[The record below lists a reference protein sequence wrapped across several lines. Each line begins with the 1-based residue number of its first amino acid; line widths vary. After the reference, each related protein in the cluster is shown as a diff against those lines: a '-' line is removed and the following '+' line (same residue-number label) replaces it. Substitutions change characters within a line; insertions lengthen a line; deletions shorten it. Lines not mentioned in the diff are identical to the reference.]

1 MTGIIQQRGV
11 AIITA
16 LLIVAIA
23 TTISISISTRLQL
36 DVRRTGNVIAGD
48 QAYLY
53 TLAAENWS
61 QRILQQDRKDSEI
74 DHLGEDWAIELP
86 PLPVEGGYIQGR
98 LTDLQS
104 CFNVNTLLDDGTD
117 TNADNNADNNAVTG
131 TKLARTRLE
140 RLLTNLKID
149 KSYAE
154 AIIDWIDSDLQTT
167 IPDGAEDVYY
177 MNLDQ
182 PYRTANTPLQSIS
195 ELRLIKGF
203 EDPLVYATVLPH
215 VCAFGVNTP
224 INVNTA
230 TIEVLRS
237 LADGLTD
244 SDIEKIIQQRSET
257 AFNKVSEFISS
268 SNLDKQS
275 ISTEGLSVDTEY
287 FMLQTESTIGQVRVL
302 TYSIIHRSIDGS
314 TTVVARSQGV
324 I

>member
-1 MTGIIQQRGV
+1 MTGIVRQRGV

-53 TLAAENWS
+53 LLAAESWS
-61 QRILQQDRKDSEI
+61 KRILIQDRKDSEI

-86 PLPVEGGYIQGR
+86 PLPVEGGYIQGK

-104 CFNVNTLLDDGTD
+104 CFNINSLLDAGTD
-117 TNADNNADNNAVTG
+117 TNTG
-131 TKLARTRLE
+131 TNTNVARTRLE

-149 KSYAE
+149 TAGAQ

-203 EDPLVYATVLPH
+203 EDPVVYATVLPH

-224 INVNTA
+224 ININTA
-230 TIEVLRS
+230 TTEVLRS
-237 LADGLTD
+237 LADDLTD
-244 SDIEKIIQQRSET
+244 SDIEKIIEQRNDT
-257 AFNKVSEFISS
+257 AFNNINEFTSS
-268 SNLDKQS
+268 SNLKEK
-275 ISTEGLSVDTEY
+275 IGSTEGLSVDTEY
-287 FMLQTESTIGQVRVL
+287 FMLKTESTIGQVRVL
-302 TYSIIHRSIDGS
+302 GYSIIHRNIDGNI
-314 TTVVARSQGV
+314 TVIARSQGV

>member
-1 MTGIIQQRGV
+1 MTAINRQRGV

-53 TLAAENWS
+53 TLAAESWS
-61 QRILQQDRKDSEI
+61 KRILKQDRKDSEI

-104 CFNVNTLLDDGTD
+104 CFNINSLLDTS
-117 TNADNNADNNAVTG
+117 ADTG
-131 TKLARTRLE
+131 TGTNTNLARTRLE

-149 KSYAE
+149 KAGAQ

-224 INVNTA
+224 ININTA
-230 TIEVLRS
+230 TAEVLRS
-237 LADGLTD
+237 LADDLTD
-244 SDIEKIIQQRSET
+244 SDIEQIIEQRNET
-257 AFNKVSEFISS
+257 AFNNIGEFTSF
-268 SNLDKQS
+268 SNLKEK
-275 ISTEGLSVDTEY
+275 IGSTEGLSVDTEY

-302 TYSIIHRSIDGS
+302 GYSIIHRSIDGN
-314 TTVVARSQGV
+314 TTVIARSQGV

>member
-1 MTGIIQQRGV
+1 MTVIFRQRGV

-53 TLAAENWS
+53 TLAAESWS
-61 QRILQQDRKDSEI
+61 KRILKQDRKDSEI

-86 PLPVEGGYIQGR
+86 PLPVEGGYIQGK

-104 CFNVNTLLDDGTD
+104 CFNINSLLDTSAETSTGT
-117 TNADNNADNNAVTG
+117 N

-149 KSYAE
+149 KAG
-154 AIIDWIDSDLQTT
+154 AQTIIDWIDSDLQTT

-177 MNLDQ
+177 MNLAQ

-224 INVNTA
+224 ININTA
-230 TIEVLRS
+230 TAEVLRS
-237 LADGLTD
+237 LADDLTD
-244 SDIEKIIQQRSET
+244 SDIEKIIEQRNET
-257 AFNKVSEFISS
+257 AFNNIGEFTSF
-268 SNLDKQS
+268 SNLKEK
-275 ISTEGLSVDTEY
+275 IGSTDGLSVDTEY

-302 TYSIIHRSIDGS
+302 SYSVIHRSIDGN
-314 TTVVARSQGV
+314 TRVIARSQGV

>member
-1 MTGIIQQRGV
+1 MTVIIRQRGV

-53 TLAAENWS
+53 TLAAESWS
-61 QRILQQDRKDSEI
+61 KRILKQDRKDSEI

-86 PLPVEGGYIQGR
+86 PLPVEGGYIQGK

-104 CFNVNTLLDDGTD
+104 CFNINSLLDTSAE
-117 TNADNNADNNAVTG
+117 TSTG
-131 TKLARTRLE
+131 TNTNTNLARTRLE
-140 RLLTNLKID
+140 RLLTNLKVD
-149 KSYAE
+149 KAGAQ

-177 MNLDQ
+177 MNLAQ

-224 INVNTA
+224 ININTA
-230 TIEVLRS
+230 TAEVLRS
-237 LADGLTD
+237 LADDLTD
-244 SDIEKIIQQRSET
+244 SDIEKIIEQRNET
-257 AFNKVSEFISS
+257 AFNNIGEFTSS
-268 SNLDKQS
+268 SNLKEK
-275 ISTEGLSVDTEY
+275 IGSTEGLSVDTEY

-302 TYSIIHRSIDGS
+302 SYSVIHRSIDGN
-314 TTVVARSQGV
+314 TRVIARSQGV

>member
-1 MTGIIQQRGV
+1 MTGIIRQRGV

-53 TLAAENWS
+53 LLAAESWS
-61 QRILQQDRKDSEI
+61 KRILIQDRKDSEI

-104 CFNVNTLLDDGTD
+104 CFNINSLLDAGTD
-117 TNADNNADNNAVTG
+117 TNTG
-131 TKLARTRLE
+131 TNTNVARTRLE

-149 KSYAE
+149 TAGAQ

-215 VCAFGVNTP
+215 VCAFGVNTS
-224 INVNTA
+224 ININTA
-230 TIEVLRS
+230 TTEVLRS
-237 LADGLTD
+237 LADDLTD
-244 SDIEKIIQQRSET
+244 SDIEKIIEQRNDT
-257 AFNKVSEFISS
+257 AFNNINEFTSS
-268 SNLDKQS
+268 SNLKEK
-275 ISTEGLSVDTEY
+275 IGSTEGLSVDTEY
-287 FMLQTESTIGQVRVL
+287 FMLQTQSTIGQVRVL
-302 TYSIIHRSIDGS
+302 GYSIIHRSIDGNI
-314 TTVVARSQGV
+314 TVIARSQGV